1 MNKKEHLTEEGLRK
15 IVSIRAALN
24 RGLSEELKIAF
35 PDIIPVERPVVKIT
49 ENLDPN
55 WLAGFTEGEGCF
67 AVEITKSASQG
78 L

>member
-1 MNKKEHLTEEGLRK
+1 MNKKEHLTEEGLCK

-35 PDIIPVERPVVKIT
+35 PGIIPVERPVVKIT

-55 WLAGFTEGEGCF
+55 
-67 AVEITKSASQG
+67 
-78 L
+78 